1 MQNMQTI
8 IKNGTI
14 VNHDGR
20 VRADL
25 LIDGDRIAAIGN
37 DLAVS
42 GAEVIDATGCYI
54 MPGFIDTHTHFD
66 LDTGSAVTADNFD
79 TGSKAAVLGGT
90 TCILDFATQERDGSL
105 QAALD
110 EWHRKAK
117 GSSCNYGFHMAIARW
132 DEGVAAEMEDMSKQ
146 GVTSYKMYMVY
157 DALKVDDGQIYA
169 ALKKAKEHG
178 ALIGIHCENWEVLQ
192 RKIAELKAQGVTAPY
207 GHPLSRP
214 SEVEAEAVNRY
225 MRIAQLADAPA
236 YVVHLS
242 TAEGLAEAERARA
255 RGQEVYL
262 ETCPQYLLLTD
273 DRYKDADGTKF
284 VMSPPLRKNEDNEQ
298 LWLGLKEGRL
308 DAIGTDHCSFT
319 MAQKA
324 IGANDFS
331 KVPNGGAGVQHRG
344 QLIYT
349 YGVCEGRIT
358 LEQMVRYLSYGAS
371 RLFGMKDHGEIAE
384 GKAADIVVWDPLYQ
398 GRITDTNHAHNCDNS
413 VYAGFDVRGRA
424 RDVLINGIHVVSD
437 GELRRAGCGKYISR
451 GRYEKIR

>member
-1 MQNMQTI
+1 MQTI

-14 VNHDGR
+14 VNSDGR
-20 VRADL
+20 IRADV
-25 LIDGDRIAAIGN
+25 LIEGDKIAAVGSG
-37 DLAVS
+37 LSVS

-66 LDTGSAVTADNFD
+66 LNTGSAITADNFD
-79 TGSKAAVLGGT
+79 TGSRAAILGGT
-90 TCILDFATQERDGSL
+90 TCILDFATQERDGTL
-105 QAALD
+105 QQALE
-110 EWHRKAK
+110 EWHRKAE

-132 DEGVAAEMEDMSKQ
+132 DDGVAEEMESMARQ

-157 DALKVDDGQIYA
+157 DALKVDDGQIYS
-169 ALKKAKEHG
+169 ALKKAKEYG

-192 RKIAELKAQGVTAPY
+192 RRIGELKAEGVAGPW

-214 SEVEAEAVNRY
+214 SEVEAEAVGRY
-225 MRIAQLADAPA
+225 MRIAQLAEAPA

-273 DRYKDADGTKF
+273 ERYRDPDGIKF
-284 VMSPPLRKNEDNEQ
+284 IMSPPLRKAEDNEA
-298 LWLGLKEGRL
+298 LWQGLREGRL

-324 IGANDFS
+324 MGADDFS

-358 LEQMVRYLSYGAS
+358 LEQMVQYLSTGAAK
-371 RLFGMKDHGEIAE
+371 LFGMKDHGEIAQ
-384 GKAADIVVWDPLYQ
+384 GRAADVVIWDPLYQ
-398 GRITDTNHAHNCDNS
+398 GCITDTEHAHNCDNS
-413 VYAGFDVRGRA
+413 VYAGFNVQGRA
-424 RDVLINGIHVVSD
+424 KEVILNGIHVVENGRLTHS
-437 GELRRAGCGKYISR
+437 GCGKYIAR
-451 GRYEKIR
+451 GRYESIR

>member
-1 MQNMQTI
+1 MQTI

-14 VNHDGR
+14 VNSYGR
-20 VRADL
+20 RRADVL
-25 LIDGDRIAAIGN
+25 VEGDMIAAIGN
-37 DLAVS
+37 EIYAPDA
-42 GAEVIDATGCYI
+42 AVIDAAGCYI

-66 LDTGSAVTADNFD
+66 LDTGTALTADNFD
-79 TGSKAAVLGGT
+79 TGSKAAILGGT

-110 EWHRKAK
+110 EWHRKAA

-132 DEGVAAEMEDMSKQ
+132 DDGVAAEMEEMSRQ

-192 RKIAELKAQGVTAPY
+192 RKIAELKAEGITEPC

-214 SEVEAEAVNRY
+214 AEVEAEAVNRY
-225 MRIAQLADAPA
+225 MRIAQLAEAPA
-236 YVVHLS
+236 YIVHLS
-242 TAEGLAEAERARA
+242 SAQGLAEAERARE

-273 DRYKDADGTKF
+273 ERYKDPDGAKF
-284 VMSPPLRKNEDNEQ
+284 VMSPPLRKAEDNEA
-298 LWLGLKEGRL
+298 LWNGLRDDKL

-324 IGANDFS
+324 MGAGDFS
-331 KVPNGGAGVQHRG
+331 KIPNGGAGVQHRG
-344 QLIYT
+344 QLLYT

-358 LEQMVRYLSYGAS
+358 LEQMVKYLSEGAAK
-371 RLFGMKDHGEIAE
+371 LFGMRDHGEIAP
-384 GKAADIVVWDPLYQ
+384 GKAADIVIWDPLYK
-398 GRITDTNHAHNCDNS
+398 GRITDTEHAHNCDNS
-413 VYAGFDVRGRA
+413 VYAGFDVQGRA
-424 RDVLINGIHVVSD
+424 RDVILNGVHVVKD
-437 GELRRAGCGKYISR
+437 GELVQSGCGKYISR
-451 GRYEKIR
+451 GRYESIR

>member
-1 MQNMQTI
+1 MQTI

-14 VNHDGR
+14 VNAYGR
-20 VRADL
+20 RRADV
-25 LIDGDRIAAIGN
+25 LIEGDIIAAIGN
-37 DLAVS
+37 DISAPE
-42 GAEVIDATGCYI
+42 AEVIDATGCYI

-66 LDTGSAVTADNFD
+66 LDTGAALTADNFD
-79 TGSKAAVLGGT
+79 TGSKAAILGGT

-110 EWHRKAK
+110 EWHRKAE

-132 DEGVAAEMEDMSKQ
+132 DDGVAAEMEDMSRQ

-192 RKIAELKAQGVTAPY
+192 RKIAELKAEGITEPY
-207 GHPLSRP
+207 GHPQSRP
-214 SEVEAEAVNRY
+214 AEVEAEAVNRY
-225 MRIAQLADAPA
+225 MRIAQLAEAPA

-242 TAEGLAEAERARA
+242 SAQGLAEAERARE

-273 DRYKDADGTKF
+273 ERYRDADGAKF
-284 VMSPPLRKNEDNEQ
+284 VMSPPLRKAGDNEA
-298 LWLGLKEGRL
+298 LWNGLKEGKL

-319 MAQKA
+319 MEQKA
-324 IGANDFS
+324 MGAGDFS
-331 KVPNGGAGVQHRG
+331 KIPNGSAGVQHRG

-358 LEQMVRYLSYGAS
+358 LEQMVKYLSEGAAK
-371 RLFGMKDHGEIAE
+371 LFGMKDHGEIAA

-398 GRITDTNHAHNCDNS
+398 GRITDTEHAHNCDNS
-413 VYAGFDVRGRA
+413 VYAGFAVQGRA
-424 RDVLINGIHVVSD
+424 RDVILNGIHAVKC
-437 GELRRAGCGKYISR
+437 GELVQSGCGKYISR
-451 GRYEKIR
+451 GRYESIR

>member
-1 MQNMQTI
+1 MQTI

-14 VNHDGR
+14 VNASGR
-20 VRADL
+20 IRADV
-25 LIDGDRIAAIGN
+25 LIDGEIIAAVGS
-37 DLAVS
+37 DLIAP
-42 GAEVIDATGCYI
+42 GAEVIDAAGCYI

-66 LDTGSAVTADNFD
+66 LDTGAALTADDFD
-79 TGSKAAVLGGT
+79 TGSRAAILGGT
-90 TCILDFATQERDGSL
+90 TCILDFATQQRDGSL

-110 EWHRKAK
+110 DWHKKAE

-132 DEGVAAEMEDMSKQ
+132 DEGVAGELEEMSRQ

-157 DALKVDDGQIYA
+157 DALKVDDGQIYS
-169 ALKKAKEHG
+169 ALKKAKEQG

-192 RKIAELKAQGVTAPY
+192 RKIGELKEAGITQPY

-214 SEVEAEAVNRY
+214 PEVEAEAVSRY
-225 MRIAQLADAPA
+225 MRIAQLAEAPA

-273 DRYKDADGTKF
+273 ERYKDTDGAKF
-284 VMSPPLRKNEDNEQ
+284 VMSPPLRKARDNEA
-298 LWLGLKEGRL
+298 LWQGLREGSL

-324 IGANDFS
+324 MGEGDFS
-331 KVPNGGAGVQHRG
+331 KIPNGSAGVQHRG

-358 LEQMVRYLSYGAS
+358 LEQMVKYLSEGAAK
-371 RLFGMKDHGEIAE
+371 LFGMKDRGEIAA
-384 GKAADIVVWDPLYQ
+384 GRAADIVIWDPFYQ
-398 GRITDTNHAHNCDNS
+398 GRITDKEHAHNCDNS
-413 VYAGFDVRGRA
+413 VYAGLAVQGRA
-424 RDVLINGIHVVSD
+424 REVILNGIHAVKD
-437 GELRRAGCGKYISR
+437 GALVKSGCGKYISR
-451 GRYEKIR
+451 GRYESIR

>member
-1 MQNMQTI
+1 MQTI

-14 VNHDGR
+14 VNADGR
-20 VRADL
+20 IRADVL
-25 LIDGDRIAAIGN
+25 VDGDTIAAVGSG
-37 DLAVS
+37 LSVS

-66 LDTGSAVTADNFD
+66 LNTGSAITADNFD
-79 TGSKAAVLGGT
+79 TGSRAAILGGT

-105 QAALD
+105 QEALE
-110 EWHRKAK
+110 EWHRKAE

-132 DEGVAAEMEDMSKQ
+132 DDGVASEMEAMARQ

-157 DALKVDDGQIYA
+157 DALKVDDGQIYS

-192 RKIAELKAQGVTAPY
+192 HRIGELKAQGITKPWA
-207 GHPLSRP
+207 HPVSRP
-214 SEVEAEAVNRY
+214 AEVEAEAVARY
-225 MRIAQLADAPA
+225 MRIAQLAEAPA

-273 DRYKDADGTKF
+273 DRYKDADGIKF
-284 VMSPPLRKNEDNEQ
+284 IMSPPLRKAEDNET
-298 LWLGLKEGRL
+298 LWQALREGSL

-324 IGANDFS
+324 MGADDFS

-344 QLIYT
+344 QLMYT

-358 LEQMVRYLSYGAS
+358 LEQMVRYLSTGAS
-371 RLFGMKDHGEIAE
+371 KLFGMERHGEIAQ
-384 GKAADIVVWDPLYQ
+384 GKAADIVIWDPTYQ
-398 GRITDTNHAHNCDNS
+398 GRITDTDHAHNCDNS
-413 VYAGFDVRGRA
+413 VYAGFAVQGRA
-424 RDVLINGIHVVSD
+424 RDVILNGIHAVENGRLVHS
-437 GELRRAGCGKYISR
+437 GCGKYIAR
-451 GRYEKIR
+451 GRYESIR

>member
-1 MQNMQTI
+1 MQTI

-14 VNHDGR
+14 VNASGR
-20 VRADL
+20 IRADV
-25 LIDGDRIAAIGN
+25 LIEGDIIAAIGS
-37 DLAVS
+37 DLTAPD
-42 GAEVIDATGCYI
+42 AQVINAAGCYI

-66 LDTGSAVTADNFD
+66 LDTGAALTADNFD
-79 TGSKAAVLGGT
+79 TGSKAAILGGT

-105 QAALD
+105 QAALE
-110 EWHRKAK
+110 EWHRKAA

-132 DEGVAAEMEDMSKQ
+132 DEGVAEEMAEMSRQ

-157 DALKVDDGQIYA
+157 DALKVDDGQIYS

-178 ALIGIHCENWEVLQ
+178 ALIGLHCENWEVLQ
-192 RKIAELKAQGVTAPY
+192 CRIAELKAQGITQPY

-214 SEVEAEAVNRY
+214 SEVEAEAVARY

-273 DRYKDADGTKF
+273 ERYKDADGAKF
-284 VMSPPLRKNEDNEQ
+284 VMSPPLRKPADNEA
-298 LWLGLKEGRL
+298 LWSGLREGKL

-324 IGANDFS
+324 MGTEDFS
-331 KVPNGGAGVQHRG
+331 KIPNGSAGVQHRG
-344 QLIYT
+344 QLLYT

-358 LEQMVRYLSYGAS
+358 LEQMVQYLSEGAAK
-371 RLFGMKDHGEIAE
+371 LFGMKHHGEIAS
-384 GKAADIVVWDPLYQ
+384 GRAADIVIWDPMYQ
-398 GRITDTNHAHNCDNS
+398 GRITDTHHAHNCDNS
-413 VYAGFDVRGRA
+413 VYAGLAVKGRA
-424 RDVLINGIHVVSD
+424 RDVILNGVHAVSN
-437 GELRRAGCGKYISR
+437 GQLVQSGCGKYISR
-451 GRYEKIR
+451 GRYESIR